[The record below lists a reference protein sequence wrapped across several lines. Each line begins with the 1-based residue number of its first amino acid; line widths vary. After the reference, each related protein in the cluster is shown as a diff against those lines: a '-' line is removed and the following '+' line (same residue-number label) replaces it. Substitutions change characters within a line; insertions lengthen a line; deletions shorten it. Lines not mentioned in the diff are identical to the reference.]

1 MLSIISSPFLQ
12 DDVIVTLIVPL
23 LTNGFFLLRPDICA
37 FISKPKVCME
47 ENPNF
52 FFFFY
57 NFNTAY
63 EREWP
68 WMLQYY
74 ASFCSES
81 LLRAK
86 ASGLQKFSV
95 RALLEL
101 SLLPTLYQQDLTPLI
116 NPAPWTMFK
125 AETHLLQV
133 D

>member
-63 EREWP
+63 ERE
-68 WMLQYY
+68 
-74 ASFCSES
+74 
-81 LLRAK
+81 
-86 ASGLQKFSV
+86 
-95 RALLEL
+95 
-101 SLLPTLYQQDLTPLI
+101 
-116 NPAPWTMFK
+116 
-125 AETHLLQV
+125 
-133 D
+133 